1 MNKIKAAIIEDE
13 VPAARLLHEMIQSLR
28 PDWEVMILPGTIE
41 ESVEWFHVNPHP
53 ELLFLDIQ
61 LTDGNSFMLIEQARP
76 DSMIV
81 FTTAY
86 DEYAVR
92 AFAVN
97 SIDYLLKPI
106 HQERLLQTIERFES
120 LTEKYIRDFNRESRI
135 LEVLESL
142 SDTQKLPVVE
152 NKKYR
157 TRFLISSGNKLF
169 TLSVVSVYHPSGTSG
184 DERQAFKMGWL
195 EDFQKY
201 VMELQK
207 SRPNLI
213 LCGDYNICHEPI
225 DIHDPVRNATN
236 SGFLPEEREWM
247 TRFLS
252 AGYVDSFRTL
262 CPEKQEYTWW
272 SYRFNSR
279 AKNKGWRIDYCMVSE
294 PVRPLLKRAYI
305 LNEAVHSDHCP
316 MALEIL

>member
-169 TLSVVSVYHPSGTSG
+169 TLAVLDFALDKLCEQLNPDVFFRTNRQTLVSVDAIQRIEPYFLGKAVVHVLPPFKDKIIVSK
-184 DERQAFKMGWL
+184 DKIAAFKVWL
-195 EDFQKY
+195 NY
-201 VMELQK
+201 
-207 SRPNLI
+207 
-213 LCGDYNICHEPI
+213 
-225 DIHDPVRNATN
+225 
-236 SGFLPEEREWM
+236 
-247 TRFLS
+247 
-252 AGYVDSFRTL
+252 
-262 CPEKQEYTWW
+262 
-272 SYRFNSR
+272 
-279 AKNKGWRIDYCMVSE
+279 
-294 PVRPLLKRAYI
+294 
-305 LNEAVHSDHCP
+305 
-316 MALEIL
+316 

>member
-76 DSMIV
+76 DSM
-81 FTTAY
+81 
-86 DEYAVR
+86 
-92 AFAVN
+92 
-97 SIDYLLKPI
+97 
-106 HQERLLQTIERFES
+106 
-120 LTEKYIRDFNRESRI
+120 KYIRDFNRESRI

-169 TLSVVSVYHPSGTSG
+169 TLAVSDVAYFYSENKLTFVVTKNNREYVLDFALDKLCEQLNPDVFFRTNRQTLVSVDAIQRIEPYFLGKAVVHVLPPFKDKIIVSK
-184 DERQAFKMGWL
+184 DKIAAFKVWL
-195 EDFQKY
+195 NY
-201 VMELQK
+201 
-207 SRPNLI
+207 
-213 LCGDYNICHEPI
+213 
-225 DIHDPVRNATN
+225 
-236 SGFLPEEREWM
+236 
-247 TRFLS
+247 
-252 AGYVDSFRTL
+252 
-262 CPEKQEYTWW
+262 
-272 SYRFNSR
+272 
-279 AKNKGWRIDYCMVSE
+279 
-294 PVRPLLKRAYI
+294 
-305 LNEAVHSDHCP
+305 
-316 MALEIL
+316 